1 MTIDYFRTN
10 SLNYFFNLLEM
21 SIFKNFFIKLIKL
34 YQFTIS
40 PLLGTNCRFVPSC
53 SNYAI
58 QSIEEKGVVIGIY
71 FSLRRVLKCHP
82 FGGSGYDPVNKN

>member
-1 MTIDYFRTN
+1 MN
-10 SLNYFFNLLEM
+10 V
-21 SIFKNFFIKLIKL
+21 FKNFFIYLIKL

-58 QSIEEKGVVIGIY
+58 QSIEEKGVVKGIY

-82 FGGSGYDPVNKN
+82 FGGSGYDPVNKNKY

>member
-1 MTIDYFRTN
+1 
-10 SLNYFFNLLEM
+10 M
-21 SIFKNFFIKLIKL
+21 SVFKNFFIYLIKL

-58 QSIEEKGVVIGIY
+58 QSIEEKGVVKGIY